1 MGSEPADGSLGVQA
15 PVRETTA
22 EWAGSTL
29 GPYQLVG
36 ALGAGGMSTVWEG
49 VHAATW
55 SPVAIKLLSSKYA
68 KASAFRNEIR
78 LSASLDHPSIV
89 RVLDFGNTT
98 EDVLYDGDLLLKKG
112 GLYLALELVR
122 GGSLKPLCARLGWRD
137 VRSILLRLLDALAH
151 AHARGIVHRD
161 IKPANVLINRERTEV
176 KLTDFGIAQAVRGGV
191 VGELEKAFA
200 GTPAYMAPEQ
210 CRREARDYGPWTDFY
225 ALGCLGYALVTGHP
239 PFPEARTVVEVLE
252 AHTSRAPPPLAPASA
267 VPAGFEAWLRTLLAK
282 NPADR
287 YQRASEAARDLDD
300 MPATYADAPDPTA
313 WVGVDDPDEVETE
326 PDRPTPEA
334 LNLDRDD
341 RRYSTLRFDRPYSID
356 TPIIHTVG
364 ESPTLDVSPL
374 PQSWGTTEE
383 REGGPSP
390 VSANLGLYWLRR
402 PRMSGRVQER
412 DELWTALHEA
422 HRDSEA
428 RAVILRGSS
437 GTGKSRLARWLAE
450 RAHEIASAEML
461 DVSHAAEGGPG
472 QGLVHAIQRRLKLAG
487 LEPAAARGRVERF
500 MTSWGVSAPTEMR
513 SIADLLLPNE
523 RSGVLPRTA
532 AAARRE
538 RRMQLQRLIRYLAAG
553 RTLVLWLD
561 DVHWGVESLEVVRR
575 LLSPRGRISI
585 PVLAVMTVQTET
597 LPSRPAEAALLEEL
611 TRRSAVRDLQVPAL
625 DDQDHRRLVESLL
638 PLEEKLAAR
647 VADRTAG
654 NPQFAIQL
662 IGNWVERGLL
672 EPGPDGLRL
681 RLDAEVDFPDD
692 LHAVWSGRIAQ
703 FLEGRPDH
711 DGAALEMTA
720 LHGRRIDPGEWAAAC
735 SHAGLA
741 PSADLVD
748 ALLDAH
754 LATCE
759 PGGPEEGWALAHAM
773 LRESLER
780 RAVEADR
787 HRDHHFVLARSL
799 RSRSGLRAAERVAGH
814 LIAAGRPA
822 EAATPLLDAV
832 RARLAAGDLAHTA
845 VLLERFDALA
855 EEAEAQLAPTTFGW
869 GRLLH
874 ARLAGLTGDDERF
887 DFWAAEVEAI
897 TATVGLE
904 GRKLRIALTFEKAR
918 RCLRRAELDAAWQ
931 RLEVVEQYAVEVRD
945 DETHAACLDAMASVA
960 RSRGDLDVAQSL
972 LQRSVVA
979 HEAAG
984 DPAGAG
990 RALATLAEMAARS
1003 GLFGAADDLTRLASG
1018 YFERARDRAGE
1029 ASLEVLRA
1037 LSARLQGDLP
1047 AATSLFRGALE
1058 KWEDIGAPQ
1067 ARTTQ
1072 LALAQVL
1079 VLREEFDEAE
1089 PLLEDCLSW
1098 FANRDEP
1105 GGVAVS
1111 RLTLLPLLAHQNRW
1125 EEWDTHFAMGKD
1137 QLDATGYVDEDA
1149 AACAT
1154 EAGNVAA
1161 ALGHPT
1167 RAWAVWQLAK
1177 RLVERAGR
1185 RFEA

>member
-1 MGSEPADGSLGVQA
+1 MGGDPAGGSTTSESAARS
-15 PVRETTA
+15 TTA
-22 EWAGSTL
+22 EWAGTEL
-29 GPYQLVG
+29 GPYRLVET
-36 ALGAGGMSTVWEG
+36 LGAGGMATVWEA
-49 VHAATW
+49 VHGATW
-55 SPVAIKLLSSKYA
+55 DPVAIKLLTSKYA

-89 RVLDFGNTT
+89 RVLDFGNARA
-98 EDVLYDGDLLLKKG
+98 DVVQNGEVLLPKG

-137 VRSILLRLLDALAH
+137 VRTILLRLLDALAH
-151 AHARGIVHRD
+151 AHARGIIHRD
-161 IKPANVLINRERTEV
+161 IKPANVLINRERTDV

-225 ALGCLGYALVTGHP
+225 ALGCLGYALVGGHP
-239 PFPEARTVVEVLE
+239 PFPDARSVVEVLE
-252 AHTSRAPPPLAPASA
+252 AHTSRAPPKLTPASA
-267 VPAGFEAWLRTLLAK
+267 VPAAFEPWLRTLLAK
-282 NPADR
+282 SPADR
-287 YQRASEAARDLDD
+287 YQRASEAARDLEE
-300 MPATYADAPDPTA
+300 MPSTYSEDPSPSA
-313 WVGVDDPDEVETE
+313 WVGVDDPDEVDTE
-326 PDRPTPEA
+326 PDQRTPEA
-334 LNLDRDD
+334 LNLAPSD
-341 RRYSTLRFDRPYSID
+341 RRFSTLRFDREIAISSPK
-356 TPIIHTVG
+356 TQTVG

-374 PQSWGTTEE
+374 PQSWGSAEE
-383 REGGPSP
+383 REGNPSP

-402 PRMSGRVQER
+402 PRMSGRIAER
-412 DELWTALHEA
+412 DALWTALHEA
-422 HRDSEA
+422 HRDSAA
-428 RAVILRGSS
+428 RAVVLRGGA

-461 DVSHAAEGGPG
+461 DVSHAGEGGPG
-472 QGLVHAIQRRLKLAG
+472 QGLVHAIQRRLKLTG
-487 LEPAAARGRVERF
+487 LEGIAARARLERF
-500 MTSWGVSAPTEMR
+500 MTTWGVADPTEMR
-513 SIADLLLPNE
+513 SIADLLLPGE
-523 RSGVLPRTA
+523 RSRDLPRTA
-532 AAARRE
+532 ATARRE
-538 RRMQLQRLIRYLAAG
+538 RRMLLQRLIRYLAAG

-561 DVHWGVESLEVVRR
+561 DVHWGTESLEVVRR
-575 LLSPRGRISI
+575 LLSPRSRIPI
-585 PVLAVMTVQTET
+585 PVLVVMTVQTET
-597 LPSRPAEAALLEEL
+597 LPSRPAEAALLDEL
-611 TRRSAVRDLQVPAL
+611 GRRAAVRDLPIAAL
-625 DDQDHRRLVESLL
+625 DDDEHLRLVQGLL
-638 PLEEKLAAR
+638 PLEARLAGR
-647 VADRTAG
+647 VAERTAG

-672 EPGPDGLRL
+672 EAGPAGLRL
-681 RLDAEVDFPDD
+681 RDDAEVDFPDG
-692 LHAVWSGRIAQ
+692 LHAVWSGRIAR
-703 FLEGRPDH
+703 FLEGRGDD

-720 LHGRRIDPGEWAAAC
+720 LHGRRIDPGEWSAAC
-735 SHAGLA
+735 SHAGLS

-759 PGGPEEGWALAHAM
+759 PGGPDEGWALAHAM

-787 HRDHHFVLARSL
+787 HKEHHFVLARSL
-799 RSRSGLRAAERVAGH
+799 RSRSGLRAAERVANH

-832 RARLAAGDLAHTA
+832 RTRLAAGDLAHTA
-845 VLLERFDALA
+845 VLLERFDTLA
-855 EEAEAQLAPTTFGW
+855 EEAGAQLAPTTFGW
-869 GRLLH
+869 ARLFH
-874 ARLAGLTGDDERF
+874 ARLAGMQGDDERF

-897 TATVGLE
+897 TAGVGLE

-945 DETHAACLDAMASVA
+945 DEMHAACLDAMAGVA
-960 RSRGDLDVAQSL
+960 RTRGDLEQAQSL

-984 DPAGAG
+984 NPAGAG
-990 RALATLAEMAARS
+990 RALALLAEMAARS
-1003 GLFGAADDLTRLASG
+1003 GLFGAAGDLTRLASN

-1029 ASLEVLRA
+1029 ASLDVLRA
-1037 LSARLQGDLP
+1037 LSARLQGDLV
-1047 AATSLFRGALE
+1047 AATALFRGALE

-1098 FANRDEP
+1098 FATRDEP
-1105 GGVAVS
+1105 GGVAVT

-1137 QLDATGYVDEDA
+1137 QMDATGYVDEDA

-1161 ALGHPT
+1161 ALGHPA